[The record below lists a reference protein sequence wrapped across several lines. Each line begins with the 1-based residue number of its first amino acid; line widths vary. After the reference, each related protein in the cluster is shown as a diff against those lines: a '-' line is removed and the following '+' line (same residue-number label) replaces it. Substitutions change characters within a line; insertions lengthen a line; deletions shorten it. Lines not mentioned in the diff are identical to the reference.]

1 MKMFKNG
8 FTLYHGI
15 ALLLILSLL
24 DRFIFEIPDFIFVP
38 YVLCGL
44 GYLVYLYRKDKREG

>member
-1 MKMFKNG
+1 MFKNG

-24 DRFIFEIPDFIFVP
+24 DRFLFEIPDFIFVP